1 MNFIWQIQP
10 EDIEKVRAFV
20 DCHLNDAEVKDR
32 IARNLRKDKPPIT
45 EEQFWE
51 CMVGCLLTTQQKSG
65 PNSRVAA
72 FIGEVP
78 FPLRYEVCMSHQ
90 DDLLDFAQAVLTKF
104 GGLRWP
110 RQIAAGVSA
119 NLATLEGKWG
129 WQRYFSMLDRLREVQ
144 TQEVERT
151 VAHFI
156 DERLCGF
163 GPKQSRNLLQ
173 WLGLTRYEI
182 PIDSRVTKWLNN
194 DFGFPLKLSSTALAD
209 LNYYEFVLDAV
220 QQLCR
225 EADVFPCVLDAAVFS
240 SFDGEDGGTVGGPVL
255 TQGVD
260 HAERL

>member
-1 MNFIWQIQP
+1 MNFIWQIEP
-10 EDIEKVRAFV
+10 DDIEKVRAFV
-20 DCHLNDAEVKDR
+20 DSHLNDTEVKDR

-51 CMVGCLLTTQQKSG
+51 RMVGCLLTTQQKSG
-65 PNSRVAA
+65 PDSRVAA
-72 FIGEVP
+72 FIGQIP
-78 FPLRYEVCMSHQ
+78 FPLRYEVCVSHQ
-90 DDLLDFAQAVLTKF
+90 DDLLDFAQAALTKF

-129 WQRYFSMLDRLREVQ
+129 WQRFFSMLDRLREVQ

-173 WLGLTRYEI
+173 SLGLTRYEI

-194 DFGFPLKLSSTALAD
+194 DFSFPLKLSSTALAD

-240 SFDGEDGGTVGGPVL
+240 SFDGDRGTLTLKVRPSGEQHGP
-255 TQGVD
+255 Q
-260 HAERL
+260 

>member
-1 MNFIWQIQP
+1 
-10 EDIEKVRAFV
+10 VRTFV
-20 DCHLNDAEVKDR
+20 NSRLNDAEVKGR
-32 IARNLRKDKPPIT
+32 IDTNLRKDKPPIT

-72 FIGEVP
+72 FIGQIP
-78 FPLRYEVCMSHQ
+78 FPLRYEACMSHQ
-90 DDLLDFAQAVLTKF
+90 DDLLDFAQDVLTKA
-104 GGLRWP
+104 GGLR
-110 RQIAAGVSA
+110 RTRHIAAGISA

-129 WQRYFSMLDRLREVQ
+129 WQRFFSMLDRLREVQ
-144 TQEVERT
+144 TQETERT

-156 DERLCGF
+156 DARLCGF

-194 DFGFPLKLSSTALAD
+194 DFGFPLKLSATALAD

-240 SFDGEDGGTVGGPVL
+240 SFDGEDGGTVGGSVL

-260 HAERL
+260 HAEHL